1 MQTVAQFMN
10 KQPDYDYFKVNEKRA
25 DVFIYEFI
33 EEIDSTEMNMNI
45 AFDEDG
51 NRIET
56 EAPQES
62 HVYSYRVN
70 IFTVNPKEITEEM
83 IKENPMK
90 YMNYDVIK
98 SLNVI
103 FLILTKTFLTLLVK
117 LNVMY
122 WKVAILLN

>member
-1 MQTVAQFMN
+1 MQTIAQFMN

-25 DVFIYEFI
+25 DVFIYELI
-33 EEIDSTEMNMNI
+33 EEIDSTEMNI

-56 EAPQES
+56 EVPQER

-70 IFTVNPKEITEEM
+70 SFTVHPKEITEEM
-83 IKENPMK
+83 IKENPIK

-98 SLNVI
+98 YTQEELDNQSIIDIDYRVTCLE
-103 FLILTKTFLTLLVK
+103 LD
-117 LNVMY
+117 MEEQ
-122 WKVAILLN
+122 

>member
-10 KQPDYDYFKVNEKRA
+10 RQPDYNYFKVNEKRA

-33 EEIDSTEMNMNI
+33 KEIDSTEMNMNI

-56 EAPQES
+56 EIPQES

-70 IFTVNPKEITEEM
+70 SFTVDPKEITEEM

-98 SLNVI
+98 YTQEELDNQSIIDIDYRVTCLE
-103 FLILTKTFLTLLVK
+103 LD
-117 LNVMY
+117 MEEQ
-122 WKVAILLN
+122 

>member
-10 KQPDYDYFKVNEKRA
+10 KQPDYSYFKVNEKRA

-33 EEIDSTEMNMNI
+33 EEIDSTEMNI

-56 EAPQES
+56 EVPQES

-70 IFTVNPKEITEEM
+70 IFTVDPKEITEEM
-83 IKENPMK
+83 IKTNPMK

-98 SLNVI
+98 YTQEELDNQSIIDIDYRVTCLE
-103 FLILTKTFLTLLVK
+103 LD
-117 LNVMY
+117 MEEQ
-122 WKVAILLN
+122 

>member
-1 MQTVAQFMN
+1 MKTIALFNN
-10 KQPDYDYFKVNEKRA
+10 KQKDYDYFKVNEKRA

-51 NRIET
+51 NKIET

-83 IKENPMK
+83 IKTNPMK

-98 SLNVI
+98 YTQEELDNQSIIDIDYRVTCLE
-103 FLILTKTFLTLLVK
+103 LD
-117 LNVMY
+117 MEEQ
-122 WKVAILLN
+122 

>member
-10 KQPDYDYFKVNEKRA
+10 KQSDYDYFKVNEKRA

-33 EEIDSTEMNMNI
+33 EEIDSTEMNI

-56 EAPQES
+56 EVPQES

-70 IFTVNPKEITEEM
+70 IFTVDPKEITEEM
-83 IKENPMK
+83 IKTNPMK

-98 SLNVI
+98 YTQEELDNQSIIDIDYRVTCLELDI
-103 FLILTKTFLTLLVK
+103 EEQ
-117 LNVMY
+117 
-122 WKVAILLN
+122 

>member
-1 MQTVAQFMN
+1 MQTVAEFMN

-45 AFDEDG
+45 SFDEDG

-56 EAPQES
+56 EVPQES

-70 IFTVNPKEITEEM
+70 SFTVDPKEITEEM
-83 IKENPMK
+83 IKANPMD
-90 YMNYDVIK
+90 YMDYEVNEYTPEEEQNEFNLEVDYRL
-98 SLNVI
+98 S
-103 FLILTKTFLTLLVK
+103 ILELTT
-117 LNVMY
+117 
-122 WKVAILLN
+122 

>member
-1 MQTVAQFMN
+1 M
-10 KQPDYDYFKVNEKRA
+10 KKRA

-98 SLNVI
+98 YTQEELDNQSIIDIDYRVTCLE
-103 FLILTKTFLTLLVK
+103 LD
-117 LNVMY
+117 MEEQ
-122 WKVAILLN
+122 

>member
-1 MQTVAQFMN
+1 MQTVAEFMN

-56 EAPQES
+56 EVPQKS

-70 IFTVNPKEITEEM
+70 SFTVDPKEITEEM
-83 IKENPMK
+83 IKENPME
-90 YMNYDVIK
+90 YMDYEVNEYTPEEEQNEFNLEVDYRL
-98 SLNVI
+98 S
-103 FLILTKTFLTLLVK
+103 ILELTT
-117 LNVMY
+117 
-122 WKVAILLN
+122 

>member
-1 MQTVAQFMN
+1 MQTIAQFMN

-25 DVFIYEFI
+25 DVFIYELI
-33 EEIDSTEMNMNI
+33 EEIDSTEMNI

-70 IFTVNPKEITEEM
+70 SFTVDPKEITEEM
-83 IKENPMK
+83 IKENPIK

-98 SLNVI
+98 YTQEELDNQSIIDIDYRVTCLE
-103 FLILTKTFLTLLVK
+103 LD
-117 LNVMY
+117 MEEQ
-122 WKVAILLN
+122 

>member
-10 KQPDYDYFKVNEKRA
+10 RQPDYDYFKVNEKRA

-45 AFDEDG
+45 VFDEEG
-51 NRIET
+51 NRT
-56 EAPQES
+56 EIPQES

-70 IFTVNPKEITEEM
+70 IFTVDPKEITEEM
-83 IKENPMK
+83 IKTNPMK

-98 SLNVI
+98 YTQEELDNQSIIDIDYRVTCLE
-103 FLILTKTFLTLLVK
+103 LD
-117 LNVMY
+117 MEEQ
-122 WKVAILLN
+122 

>member
-10 KQPDYDYFKVNEKRA
+10 RQPDYNYFKVNEKRA

-45 AFDEDG
+45 VFDEDD

-56 EAPQES
+56 KVPQES

-70 IFTVNPKEITEEM
+70 CFTVDPNEITEEM
-83 IKENPMK
+83 IKENPLD
-90 YMNYDVIK
+90 YIDYIK
-98 SLNVI
+98 PTEEVEQDEY
-103 FLILTKTFLTLLVK
+103 LLD
-117 LNVMY
+117 LDY
-122 WKVAILLN
+122 RITCLELGL

>member
-1 MQTVAQFMN
+1 MQTIAQFMN

-25 DVFIYEFI
+25 DVFIYELI
-33 EEIDSTEMNMNI
+33 EEIDSTEMNI

-56 EAPQES
+56 EVPQER

-70 IFTVNPKEITEEM
+70 SFTVDPKEITEEM
-83 IKENPMK
+83 IKENPIK

-98 SLNVI
+98 YTQEELDNQSIIDIDYRVTCLE
-103 FLILTKTFLTLLVK
+103 LD
-117 LNVMY
+117 MEEQ
-122 WKVAILLN
+122 

>member
-1 MQTVAQFMN
+1 MQNVAQFMY

-33 EEIDSTEMNMNI
+33 EEIDSTEMNI

-56 EAPQES
+56 EVPQES

-70 IFTVNPKEITEEM
+70 CFTVDPNEITEEM
-83 IKENPMK
+83 IKENPLD
-90 YMNYDVIK
+90 YIDYIK
-98 SLNVI
+98 PTEEVEQDEY
-103 FLILTKTFLTLLVK
+103 LLD
-117 LNVMY
+117 LDY
-122 WKVAILLN
+122 RITCLELGL